1 MAWVECV
8 PNFSEG
14 RRPEVIQAIVKAIQ
28 AAPVHVLDV
37 SSDVDHN
44 RTVVTFFGE
53 PDAVSEAAI
62 RAVERAA
69 QLIDLDQHEGVHPR
83 IGATDVLPLI
93 PLRDISLAE
102 CAVLAQSLGRRV
114 ATELGI
120 PVYLYESAALRSE
133 RINLAYVRRDP
144 YERLKTTIGNTPDR
158 YPDYGKPVLGKA
170 GATAVG
176 ARGPLIAFNA
186 FLNTADAAIAQ
197 QIAVKVRESGGGLP
211 YLKALGLLVNG
222 QAQVSM
228 NIIDFRKTPLQI
240 ILETVRHEARQLGV
254 EITHTEL
261 VGLIPQAAL
270 FDAAV
275 AYLQLPPS
283 TRHLILESRIGEAV
297 GDYRQIPFE

>member
-1 MAWVECV
+1 MSWVECV

-14 RRPEVIQAIVKAIQ
+14 RRPEVIQSIVEAIRSVSI
-28 AAPVHVLDV
+28 HLLDV

-53 PDAVSEAAI
+53 PAAVSEAAFRGI
-62 RAVERAA
+62 ARAA
-69 QLIDLDQHEGVHPR
+69 QLIDLDQHQGAHPR
-83 IGATDVLPLI
+83 IGATDVVPFV

-102 CAVLAQSLGRRV
+102 CATLAQVLGMRV
-114 ATELGI
+114 ANELDI
-120 PVYLYESAALRSE
+120 PVFLYEAAAQRQE
-133 RINLAYVRRDP
+133 RTNLAYVRHHP
-144 YERLKTTIGNTPDR
+144 YEQLKMTIASDPDR
-158 YPDYGKPVLGKA
+158 LPDYGRPLLGKA
-170 GATAVG
+170 GATAIG

-186 FLNTADAAIAQ
+186 FLNTADVTIAQ
-197 QIAVKVRESGGGLP
+197 QIAAKVRQSGGGLP
-211 YLKALGLLVNG
+211 YLKALGLYVNG

-228 NIIDFRKTPLQI
+228 NVVDFRQMPLQV
-240 ILETVRHEARQLGV
+240 ILETVRQEARQLGV

-270 FDAAV
+270 FDAAL

-283 TRHLILESRIGEAV
+283 TRHLILETRIGDTV